1 MGRPVVHFEIN
12 SKDAPA
18 LRLFYSDTFGWEIGE
33 PVPGAWNSYST
44 VQTGVPGGISG
55 GIGGAPDGCDVHVTF
70 YVGVTN
76 MPKAFNTI
84 EKLGGS
90 KVMGPERVPGGPV
103 IGYFKDPGGHVVGLV
118 EIPE

>member
-18 LRLFYSDTFGWEIGE
+18 LRSFYGETFGWEIGE
-33 PVPGAWNSYST
+33 PVPGAPNSYT
-44 VQTGVPGGISG
+44 TIQTGVPGAISG
-55 GIGGAPDGCDVHVTF
+55 GIGVPPDGCDVPVTF
-70 YVGVTN
+70 YVGVTD
-76 MPKAFNTI
+76 MPKAFTTI

-90 KVMGPERVPGGPV
+90 KVMGPEHVPGGPV